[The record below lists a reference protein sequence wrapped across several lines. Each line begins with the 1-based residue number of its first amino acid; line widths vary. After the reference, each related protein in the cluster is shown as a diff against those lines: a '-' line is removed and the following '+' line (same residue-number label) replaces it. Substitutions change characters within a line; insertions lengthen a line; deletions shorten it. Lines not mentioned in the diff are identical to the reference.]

1 MQSGSL
7 FCSLCV
13 SAREAARGT
22 LVSLMQAGRRGVI
35 TEQGRA
41 RIWPFS
47 WKSPNLQSL

>member
-22 LVSLMQAGRRGVI
+22 LVSIKRKFDAGRKERC
-35 TEQGRA
+35 
-41 RIWPFS
+41 
-47 WKSPNLQSL
+47 LH